1 MKLFCTVSVNNL
13 FHFIGENETSD
24 PWLGWPNYSPEG
36 VETDLQW
43 GDYENCEED
52 EWSLWRS
59 RDRGNTGSGDHE
71 TMPEYIRTN
80 IDLDHLNMCVKPDAY
95 QVFSRSLQLIKLLF
109 NHQNQKEIFVL
120 LVPFS

>member
-1 MKLFCTVSVNNL
+1 MKLFCPVSVNNH

-24 PWLGWPNYSPEG
+24 PWLGWPKYSPEG
-36 VETDLQW
+36 LETDLQW

-80 IDLDHLNMCVKPDAY
+80 IDLDHLNMCLKPDAY
-95 QVFSRSLQLIKLLF
+95 QVSRSPQLIKLLL
-109 NHQNQKEIFVL
+109 NHQNLKKN
-120 LVPFS
+120 SSY

>member
-1 MKLFCTVSVNNL
+1 M
-13 FHFIGENETSD
+13 
-24 PWLGWPNYSPEG
+24 
-36 VETDLQW
+36 QW

-80 IDLDHLNMCVKPDAY
+80 IDLDNLNMCLKPDAY
-95 QVFSRSLQLIKLLF
+95 QVFSRSPQLIKLLF
-109 NHQNQKEIFVL
+109 NHQNQKNFRLISSVFLNHEIMR
-120 LVPFS
+120 